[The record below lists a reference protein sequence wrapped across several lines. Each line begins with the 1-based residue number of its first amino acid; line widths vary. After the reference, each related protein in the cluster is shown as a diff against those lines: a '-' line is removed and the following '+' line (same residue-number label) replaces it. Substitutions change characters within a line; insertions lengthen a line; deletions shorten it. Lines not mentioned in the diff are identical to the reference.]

1 MRVTADTNFLI
12 SATQWDNSAARKL
25 LIKLIQENA
34 VIFITQEI
42 LDEFNRI
49 LQRDFDCS
57 QEDAQEVVNEV
68 MIFATLIEPLEKI
81 DFIKTDP
88 SDNKVLECAVDSHS
102 DYIVTYDARH
112 LLSLKEFRGIKL
124 VKPEDLL
131 ALILS

>member
-1 MRVTADTNFLI
+1 MYHAPHVSGREKKFRHAHSRAVFL
-12 SATQWDNSAARKL
+12 L
-25 LIKLIQENA
+25 
-34 VIFITQEI
+34 FI
-42 LDEFNRI
+42 LGVKSRPLPLHFCCAY
-49 LQRDFDCS
+49 LS
-57 QEDAQEVVNEV
+57 NEV

-124 VKPEDLL
+124 VEPEDLL